1 MVLSDL
7 CTLVLVNIGKIKFAL
22 LLVVEKKIL
31 PDGLMEKYP

>member
-22 LLVVEKKIL
+22 LLVVETRMVRSNG
-31 PDGLMEKYP
+31 PE